1 MFLLKMT
8 AQILIN
14 SVLVWKKQYVFCQ
27 NCCWSRPISKTLW
40 WCSVLFEIHDHKLAI
55 FRCVYNI
62 CVFSSTIIANVFKL
76 LSDMSVAV
84 GNWSHVTSVLYISE
98 GVVCLQRMMCLS
110 LMNISHLLENNW
122 NPKAFSSILL
132 KHEQNWCRI
141 YSTRYIY
148 CIAYKTTYGKPK
160 ISAMY
165 MNWYFTQIALYF
177 YCLKT
182 NDTSLHVF
190 WFSFNYLIHVAVR

>member
-1 MFLLKMT
+1 MYEKAICFLSEL
-8 AQILIN
+8 L
-14 SVLVWKKQYVFCQ
+14 
-27 NCCWSRPISKTLW
+27 ISKTLW

-76 LSDMSVAV
+76 LSDMPVAV

-98 GVVCLQRMMCLS
+98 GVVCLQRTMCLS

-122 NPKAFSSILL
+122 NPKASSSILL

-165 MNWYFTQIALYF
+165 MN
-177 YCLKT
+177 
-182 NDTSLHVF
+182 
-190 WFSFNYLIHVAVR
+190 

>member
-1 MFLLKMT
+1 MT

-40 WCSVLFEIHDHKLAI
+40 WCSVLWEIHDHKLAI

-62 CVFSSTIIANVFKL
+62 YVCFLPPL
-76 LSDMSVAV
+76 LPMCS
-84 GNWSHVTSVLYISE
+84 NFYLTCLLLLVTEVMWQVCCIFLKVSY
-98 GVVCLQRMMCLS
+98 VCLQKTMCLS

-122 NPKAFSSILL
+122 NPKAFSSILV

-141 YSTRYIY
+141 YSTRYILY
-148 CIAYKTTYGKPK
+148 CIQ
-160 ISAMY
+160 
-165 MNWYFTQIALYF
+165 NHL
-177 YCLKT
+177 C
-182 NDTSLHVF
+182 
-190 WFSFNYLIHVAVR
+190 

>member
-1 MFLLKMT
+1 M
-8 AQILIN
+8 
-14 SVLVWKKQYVFCQ
+14 
-27 NCCWSRPISKTLW
+27 
-40 WCSVLFEIHDHKLAI
+40 
-55 FRCVYNI
+55 
-62 CVFSSTIIANVFKL
+62 CVFFHHYCQCVQTFIWH
-76 LSDMSVAV
+76 MSVAV

-98 GVVCLQRMMCLS
+98 GVVCLLRTMCLS

-122 NPKAFSSILL
+122 NPKASSSILL

-148 CIAYKTTYGKPK
+148 CIVYKTTYGKPK

>member
-1 MFLLKMT
+1 M
-8 AQILIN
+8 
-14 SVLVWKKQYVFCQ
+14 
-27 NCCWSRPISKTLW
+27 
-40 WCSVLFEIHDHKLAI
+40 
-55 FRCVYNI
+55 
-62 CVFSSTIIANVFKL
+62 FSSTIIANVFKL

-98 GVVCLQRMMCLS
+98 GVVRLPPKGRCACLWWTS
-110 LMNISHLLENNW
+110 LISHLLENNW
-122 NPKAFSSILL
+122 NPKASSSILL

-148 CIAYKTTYGKPK
+148 CIVYKTTYGKPK

-190 WFSFNYLIHVAVR
+190 GFLLII

>member
-1 MFLLKMT
+1 M
-8 AQILIN
+8 
-14 SVLVWKKQYVFCQ
+14 
-27 NCCWSRPISKTLW
+27 
-40 WCSVLFEIHDHKLAI
+40 
-55 FRCVYNI
+55 
-62 CVFSSTIIANVFKL
+62 FSSTIIANVFKL
-76 LSDMSVAV
+76 LSDICLLLL
-84 GNWSHVTSVLYISE
+84 VTEVMWQ
-98 GVVCLQRMMCLS
+98 VCCIFLKVSSASRRTMCLS

-122 NPKAFSSILL
+122 NPKASSSILL

-141 YSTRYIY
+141 YSTRYIN
-148 CIAYKTTYGKPK
+148 CIVYKTTYGKPK

-190 WFSFNYLIHVAVR
+190 GFLLII

>member
-1 MFLLKMT
+1 M
-8 AQILIN
+8 
-14 SVLVWKKQYVFCQ
+14 
-27 NCCWSRPISKTLW
+27 
-40 WCSVLFEIHDHKLAI
+40 
-55 FRCVYNI
+55 
-62 CVFSSTIIANVFKL
+62 FSSTIIANVFKL

-98 GVVCLQRMMCLS
+98 GVVCLQRTMCLS

-148 CIAYKTTYGKPK
+148 CIVYKTTYGKPK

>member
-1 MFLLKMT
+1 MT

-14 SVLVWKKQYVFCQ
+14 SVLVWKSNMFFVRTAAEADLYPKHCDG
-27 NCCWSRPISKTLW
+27 
-40 WCSVLFEIHDHKLAI
+40 VLFFRKSMIINWQYLDVYIIYVCFLPPLLPMCSNFYLTCLLLLVTEVMWQVCCI
-55 FRCVYNI
+55 FLKVSY
-62 CVFSSTIIANVFKL
+62 
-76 LSDMSVAV
+76 
-84 GNWSHVTSVLYISE
+84 
-98 GVVCLQRMMCLS
+98 VCLQRTMCLS

-122 NPKAFSSILL
+122 NPKASSSILL

-148 CIAYKTTYGKPK
+148 CIVYKTTYGKPK

>member
-14 SVLVWKKQYVFCQ
+14 SVLVWKSNMFFVRTADEADLYPKHCDG
-27 NCCWSRPISKTLW
+27 
-40 WCSVLFEIHDHKLAI
+40 VLF
-55 FRCVYNI
+55 FRKSMIINWQYLDVY
-62 CVFSSTIIANVFKL
+62 IIYVCFLPPL
-76 LSDMSVAV
+76 LPMCSNSVAV

-110 LMNISHLLENNW
+110 LMNISHLLEHNW
-122 NPKAFSSILL
+122 NPKASSSILL

-148 CIAYKTTYGKPK
+148 CIVYKTTYGKPK
-160 ISAMY
+160 ISAMS

-190 WFSFNYLIHVAVR
+190 WFSFDYLIHVAVR

>member
-1 MFLLKMT
+1 M
-8 AQILIN
+8 
-14 SVLVWKKQYVFCQ
+14 
-27 NCCWSRPISKTLW
+27 
-40 WCSVLFEIHDHKLAI
+40 
-55 FRCVYNI
+55 
-62 CVFSSTIIANVFKL
+62 FSSTIIANVFKL
-76 LSDMSVAV
+76 LSDMSVVV

-98 GVVCLQRMMCLS
+98 GVVCLQRTMCLS
-110 LMNISHLLENNW
+110 LMNISHQLENNW

>member
-1 MFLLKMT
+1 M
-8 AQILIN
+8 
-14 SVLVWKKQYVFCQ
+14 
-27 NCCWSRPISKTLW
+27 
-40 WCSVLFEIHDHKLAI
+40 
-55 FRCVYNI
+55 
-62 CVFSSTIIANVFKL
+62 FSSTIIANVFKL

-98 GVVCLQRMMCLS
+98 GVVCLQRTMCLS

-182 NDTSLHVF
+182 NNTSLHVF

>member
-1 MFLLKMT
+1 MFFVRT
-8 AQILIN
+8 AAEADLYP
-14 SVLVWKKQYVFCQ
+14 KHCDG
-27 NCCWSRPISKTLW
+27 
-40 WCSVLFEIHDHKLAI
+40 VLF
-55 FRCVYNI
+55 FRKSMIINWQYLDVY
-62 CVFSSTIIANVFKL
+62 IIYVCFLPPL
-76 LSDMSVAV
+76 LPMCSNFYLTLSVAV

-98 GVVCLQRMMCLS
+98 GVVCLQRTMCLS

-122 NPKAFSSILL
+122 NPKASSSILL

-141 YSTRYIY
+141 YSTRYIN
-148 CIAYKTTYGKPK
+148 CIVYKTTYGKPK

-190 WFSFNYLIHVAVR
+190 GFLFII